1 MKELFKDYLKFLD
14 EKRKIFKRLESL
26 IGKKFF
32 FKDKNKVMKVK
43 RLRDYYGFKVI
54 SFTQIDQ
61 RGVRKLFGDA
71 IDVEL
76 SDIEFFTKY
85 ENKEIEEVEE

>member
-1 MKELFKDYLKFLD
+1 MKELFKDYLKFLN
-14 EKRKIFKRLESL
+14 EKKNFFKKLESL

-32 FKDKNKVMKVK
+32 FKDKNKIMKVK
-43 RLRDYYGFKVI
+43 RLRNYYGFKVI
-54 SFTQIDQ
+54 SFTQINQ

-85 ENKEIEEVEE
+85 ENKEIEEIEE

>member
-1 MKELFKDYLKFLD
+1 MKELVKDYVKFLE
-14 EKRKIFKRLESL
+14 EKTKFFKRLESL
-26 IGKKFF
+26 IGKTFF

-43 RLRDYYGFKVI
+43 KLRNYYGFKVI
-54 SFTQIDQ
+54 SFTQINQ